1 MRFNKTTLLVI
12 LCIYLFGVIS
22 GAFLNDIPNI
32 TFKKEMS
39 LGETANFI
47 LAVFIAIYIP
57 FFLDKK
63 INNKRIEKD
72 IIIQASG
79 NLNGELYDLKKTIID
94 PLHVS
99 QRIVKQSEVKTILI
113 RTRSISNMLGL
124 LIKNVKPYVS
134 DKDIK
139 KITEELENNQLTF
152 WTDLT
157 FNLKDKNPKITQ
169 EVYLR
174 TEKNINTYSG
184 NISALIMRINGF

>member
-1 MRFNKTTLLVI
+1 
-12 LCIYLFGVIS
+12 
-22 GAFLNDIPNI
+22 
-32 TFKKEMS
+32 
-39 LGETANFI
+39 
-47 LAVFIAIYIP
+47 
-57 FFLDKK
+57 
-63 INNKRIEKD
+63 
-72 IIIQASG
+72 
-79 NLNGELYDLKKTIID
+79 
-94 PLHVS
+94 
-99 QRIVKQSEVKTILI
+99 
-113 RTRSISNMLGL
+113 MLGL